1 MSGLLLAAALLWAGA
16 TMALS
21 TIRRLSRP
29 PLADRLEPYAPGG
42 TTPTTASAPGLLDL
56 ARPVAER
63 LGRRLAAAAGVAED
77 LDRRLARVH
86 ADEDAGAFRLRQ
98 VGWAVAAFGAAG
110 LAALALAV
118 PTALATLALLGAPLL
133 AFLVVEQRLAAASAR
148 WQEQLFR
155 ELPVVTEQLA
165 MLLGAGYSV
174 GSALQR
180 LARRTRG
187 AAGADLA
194 RACRRIGQGLSE
206 RRALAEWAEVAQ
218 LPAVDRLVAV
228 LALDQETTDLGR
240 LVAAEARAVRREAHR
255 RLLEDIEQRT
265 QKVWVPVTVAT
276 LVPGVLLLAVPFL
289 EALRLFS
296 TG

>member
-16 TMALS
+16 TMSLS
-21 TIRRLSRP
+21 TVRRLTRP
-29 PLADRLEPYAPGG
+29 SLADRLEPYAPGG
-42 TTPTTASAPGLLDL
+42 TMPGGASPPGLLDL
-56 ARPVAER
+56 ARPLAEQ
-63 LGRRLAAAAGVAED
+63 LGRRLAGAAGVAED
-77 LDRRLARVH
+77 LDRRLVRVH

-110 LAALALAV
+110 LAALALQV
-118 PTALATLALLGAPLL
+118 PPALATPALLGAPLL
-133 AFLVVEQRLAAASAR
+133 AFLVVEQRLAAASTR

-180 LARRTRG
+180 LARRARG

-194 RACRRIGQGLSE
+194 RTCRRIGQGLPE
-206 RRALAEWAEVAQ
+206 QRALAEWAEVAQ

-228 LALDQETTDLGR
+228 LALDQEATDLGR

-255 RLLEDIEQRT
+255 RLLEDIERRT
-265 QKVWVPVTVAT
+265 QQVWVPVTVAT
-276 LVPGVLLLAVPFL
+276 LVPGALLLAVPFL